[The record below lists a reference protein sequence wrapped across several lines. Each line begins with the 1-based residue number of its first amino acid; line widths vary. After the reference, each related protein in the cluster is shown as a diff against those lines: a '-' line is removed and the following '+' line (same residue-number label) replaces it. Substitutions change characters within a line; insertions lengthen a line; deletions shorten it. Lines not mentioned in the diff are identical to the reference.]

1 MTPLRIG
8 KAAWAN
14 ENRYCEIASM
24 RSELVSDTLW
34 FKGGVAHP
42 GLDGQLHQVLPSAGR
57 FAGSLGLFVAHDLPR
72 RNGYFTRLKQT
83 RDIVLISSTPITK
96 SEREIF

>member
-1 MTPLRIG
+1 MNG
-8 KAAWAN
+8 KPGL
-14 ENRYCEIASM
+14 S
-24 RSELVSDTLW
+24 
-34 FKGGVAHP
+34 HP

-83 RDIVLISSTPITK
+83 RGNVLISSTPMTK
-96 SEREIF
+96 TEREIF